1 MEEEKCVM
9 YKIYDT
15 HKKADVETGFA
26 ERELAKPK
34 RDELNG
40 GKPNGLT
47 MARYIISRDEAHPF
61 GPSNGVS
68 KKMRGKN
75 SRF

>member
-1 MEEEKCVM
+1 M

-15 HKKADVETGFA
+15 HKKVTVEDRFA
-26 ERELAKPK
+26 KREDAKPK

-40 GKPNGLT
+40 GKPVEGGK
-47 MARYIISRDEAHPF
+47 MGRYIVSRDDNHPL

>member
-1 MEEEKCVM
+1 M
-9 YKIYDT
+9 YKVYDT
-15 HKKADVETGFA
+15 HKKVDVAVGFA
-26 ERELAKPK
+26 KREDAKPK

-40 GKPNGLT
+40 GKPDPHK
-47 MARYIISRDEAHPF
+47 MARYIVSRDDDHPI

-68 KKMRGKN
+68 KRMRGAK